1 MTEPGI
7 ELPASEPA
15 PDALRL
21 TATEAR
27 VLGCLIE
34 KEATT
39 PDQYPLTENAL
50 TLACNQKTSRD
61 PVMELS
67 PGEVGHT
74 LRRLES
80 RQLVRSQHASR
91 AQRWEHRFAQTR
103 DVTVQQQAA
112 LAVLMLRGAQTVNEI
127 LARSERIARFQ
138 DDEELRHTLTRLAQR
153 DPALV
158 VQLPRAPGQREERWA
173 HLLCG
178 PVDLAALQAASQQ
191 QQASVAADATLLA
204 TLEARVAALETR
216 LAELES
222 RLPETLD
229 SPHTGQ
235 RDGASAPEG

>member
-1 MTEPGI
+1 MTETGT
-7 ELPASEPA
+7 ELPASEPL

-21 TATEAR
+21 SAVEAR
-27 VLGCLIE
+27 VLACLVE

-74 LRRLES
+74 LRQLES
-80 RQLVRSQHASR
+80 RQQVRSHHASR
-91 AQRWEHRFAQTR
+91 AQRWEHRFAQTYN
-103 DVTVQQQAA
+103 VTAQQQAV
-112 LAVLMLRGAQTVNEI
+112 LAVLMLRGAQTSNEI
-127 LARSERIARFQ
+127 LVRSERIARFE

-178 PVDLAALQAASQQ
+178 PVDVAALQAASQRS
-191 QQASVAADATLLA
+191 ASAGSDATALVA
-204 TLEARVAALETR
+204 LETRIAALEAR

-222 RLPETLD
+222 RLPGAVQA
-229 SPHTGQ
+229 PHTEP
-235 RDGASAPEG
+235 RDLTPAPES